1 MGPGEYA
8 TQSGFFN
15 GPVSQ
20 NLHARNIVRWTAIL
34 GTGQNCSFDTL
45 RMSSFVQ
52 PLDFREPKAISP
64 RRSRL
69 WRQARRAI

>member
-20 NLHARNIVRWTAIL
+20 NLHARNIVRWTC
-34 GTGQNCSFDTL
+34 N
-45 RMSSFVQ
+45 
-52 PLDFREPKAISP
+52 
-64 RRSRL
+64 SRHWTKL
-69 WRQARRAI
+69 LV